1 MFVLPKATFTEFEY
15 GSSVEPM
22 STTEQRATGYSVES
36 YFGLVRSG
44 ELDPDDHVELLDGV
58 IVAEA
63 PQDPP
68 HASAI
73 SRLTRVVADVVG
85 RSAVIRVQLPFI
97 AGPFS
102 VPEPDLAVVAGKES
116 DYDDQHPTAALLIVE
131 ASFSSLPQD
140 RLSKQRI
147 YAAAGCPEYWIV
159 NLRDEC
165 VEVFR
170 APDVGSR
177 LYRDRFVARRG
188 DLIRLVAM
196 PESSVPVSELLPPE
210 RTA

>member
-1 MFVLPKATFTEFEY
+1 
-15 GSSVEPM
+15 M

-44 ELDPDDHVELLDGV
+44 ELAPDDHVELLDGV
-58 IVAEA
+58 IVAEP

-73 SRLTRVVADVVG
+73 SRLTRCLGTAIG
-85 RSAVIRVQLPFI
+85 KSAVVRVQLPLI

-102 VPEPDLAVVAGKES
+102 VPEPDLAVVAGRDS
-116 DYDDQHPTAALLIVE
+116 DYDTKHPTAALLIVE
-131 ASFSSLPQD
+131 VSFSSLPQD

-147 YAAAGCPEYWIV
+147 YAAAACPEYWIV

-165 VEVFR
+165 VEVYR
-170 APDVGSR
+170 APDVKARVYAERSVA
-177 LYRDRFVARRG
+177 YRG
-188 DLIRLVAM
+188 EELNLVAF
-196 PESSVPVSELLPPE
+196 PDVSVCVADLLRPVV
-210 RTA
+210 